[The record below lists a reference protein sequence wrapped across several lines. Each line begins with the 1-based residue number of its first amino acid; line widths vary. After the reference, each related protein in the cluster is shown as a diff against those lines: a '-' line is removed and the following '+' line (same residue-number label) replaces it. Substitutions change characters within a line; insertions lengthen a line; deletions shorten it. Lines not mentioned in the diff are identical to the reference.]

1 MIKSKLC
8 YNIHKM
14 IKGGIKVV
22 KKKWW
27 HNSVVYQIYPK
38 SFCDSNN
45 DGIGDLNGIISKL
58 DYLKNLGIDVIWLS
72 PVYKSPNDD
81 NGYDISDYYDIMDE
95 FGTMEDMDRLLKE
108 ANNRNIKILMDL
120 VVNHTSSEHKWFK
133 EAIKNK
139 DSKYRDYYIFR
150 KPLDGDVPNGL
161 ESCFGGSAWE
171 IDETSNE
178 YYLHLFSKKQPD
190 LNWENPNMRKEIYN
204 MMNFWINKGIAGFRM
219 DVIDL
224 IGKDIDKEIT
234 GNGPKLHTLI
244 KEMNRETFGDKNL
257 LTVGE
262 TWGVTPDIAKLY
274 SNPNGDELS
283 MVFQFE
289 HIGLDEIKGKS
300 KWDLANLD
308 FVELK
313 KVFSKWQAELE
324 GCGWNSLFWNNH
336 DLPRIVSRWGNDKG
350 EYRKL
355 SAKMLATIL
364 HMQKGTPYIYQGEEI
379 GMTNVKFDSIE
390 DYKDIETLNMY
401 KERIDKGY
409 DRNDIM
415 NSIYVKSRDNARTPM
430 QWSKEQNGGFT
441 KGISWIRVNENYKDI
456 NVDEALRDK
465 DSVFYHYKAL
475 INLRKENDVI
485 IYGTYNCID
494 INHKAIYS
502 YVRELNGI
510 KFLVVANFYDKIEK
524 FILPQNIHYDKC
536 QLILSNY
543 KDSNNIPNEIVLR
556 PYEALIYK
564 LI

>member
-1 MIKSKLC
+1 M
-8 YNIHKM
+8 
-14 IKGGIKVV
+14 

-171 IDETSNE
+171 MDETSNE

-204 MMNFWINKGIAGFRM
+204 MMNFWINKGIYGFRM

-289 HIGLDEIKGKS
+289 HIGLDEIQGKS

-324 GCGWNSLFWNNH
+324 GRGWNSLFWNNH

-409 DRNDIM
+409 DRNHIM

-430 QWSKEQNGGFT
+430 QWSREQNGGFT
-441 KGISWIRVNENYKDI
+441 KGIPWIRVNENYKDI

>member
-1 MIKSKLC
+1 
-8 YNIHKM
+8 M

-171 IDETSNE
+171 MDETSNE

-324 GCGWNSLFWNNH
+324 GRGWNSLFWNNH

-409 DRNDIM
+409 DRNHIM

-430 QWSKEQNGGFT
+430 QWSREQNGGFT
-441 KGISWIRVNENYKDI
+441 KGIPWIRVNENYKDI

-485 IYGTYNCID
+485 IYGTYNSID

>member
-1 MIKSKLC
+1 M
-8 YNIHKM
+8 
-14 IKGGIKVV
+14 

-108 ANNRNIKILMDL
+108 ANNRNIKVLMDL

-171 IDETSNE
+171 MDETSNE

-324 GCGWNSLFWNNH
+324 GRGWNSLFWNNH

-409 DRNDIM
+409 DRNHIM

-430 QWSKEQNGGFT
+430 QWSREQNGGFT
-441 KGISWIRVNENYKDI
+441 KGIPWIRVNENYKDI

>member
-1 MIKSKLC
+1 
-8 YNIHKM
+8 M

-139 DSKYRDYYIFR
+139 YSKYRDYYIFR

-171 IDETSNE
+171 RDETSNE

-441 KGISWIRVNENYKDI
+441 KGIPWIRVNENYKDI

>member
-1 MIKSKLC
+1 M
-8 YNIHKM
+8 
-14 IKGGIKVV
+14 

-171 IDETSNE
+171 MDETSNE

-190 LNWENPNMRKEIYN
+190 LNWENQNMRKEIYN

-409 DRNDIM
+409 DRNHIM

-441 KGISWIRVNENYKDI
+441 KGIPWIRVNENYKDI

>member
-1 MIKSKLC
+1 M
-8 YNIHKM
+8 
-14 IKGGIKVV
+14 

-171 IDETSNE
+171 MDETSNE

-409 DRNDIM
+409 DRNHIM

-430 QWSKEQNGGFT
+430 QWSREQNGGFT
-441 KGISWIRVNENYKDI
+441 KGIPWIRVNENYKDI

>member
-1 MIKSKLC
+1 
-8 YNIHKM
+8 M

-171 IDETSNE
+171 RDETSNE

-441 KGISWIRVNENYKDI
+441 KGIPWIRVNENYKDI

>member
-1 MIKSKLC
+1 
-8 YNIHKM
+8 M

-171 IDETSNE
+171 MDETSNE

-324 GCGWNSLFWNNH
+324 GRGWNSLFWNNH

-409 DRNDIM
+409 DRNHIM

-430 QWSKEQNGGFT
+430 QWSREQNGGFT
-441 KGISWIRVNENYKDI
+441 KGIPWIRVNENYKDI

-502 YVRELNGI
+502 YIRELNGI

>member
-1 MIKSKLC
+1 MIR
-8 YNIHKM
+8 
-14 IKGGIKVV
+14 GGIKVV

-171 IDETSNE
+171 MDETSNE

-204 MMNFWINKGIAGFRM
+204 MMNFWINKGIYGFRM

-324 GCGWNSLFWNNH
+324 GRGWNSLFWNNH

-409 DRNDIM
+409 DRNHIM

-430 QWSKEQNGGFT
+430 QWSREQNGGFT
-441 KGISWIRVNENYKDI
+441 KGIPWIRVNENYKDI

>member
-1 MIKSKLC
+1 M
-8 YNIHKM
+8 
-14 IKGGIKVV
+14 

-171 IDETSNE
+171 MDETSNE

-324 GCGWNSLFWNNH
+324 GRGWNSLFWNNH

-409 DRNDIM
+409 DRNHIM

-430 QWSKEQNGGFT
+430 QWSREQNGGFT
-441 KGISWIRVNENYKDI
+441 KGIPWIRVNENYKDI

-485 IYGTYNCID
+485 IYGTYNYID

>member
-1 MIKSKLC
+1 M
-8 YNIHKM
+8 
-14 IKGGIKVV
+14 

-171 IDETSNE
+171 MDETSNE

-204 MMNFWINKGIAGFRM
+204 MMNFWINKGIYGFRM

-324 GCGWNSLFWNNH
+324 GRGWNSLFWNNH

-409 DRNDIM
+409 DRNHIM

-430 QWSKEQNGGFT
+430 QWSREQNGGFT
-441 KGISWIRVNENYKDI
+441 KGIPWIRVNENYKDI

-524 FILPQNIHYDKC
+524 FILPQNINYDKC

>member
-1 MIKSKLC
+1 M
-8 YNIHKM
+8 
-14 IKGGIKVV
+14 

-171 IDETSNE
+171 MDETSNE

-324 GCGWNSLFWNNH
+324 GRGWNSLFWNNH

-409 DRNDIM
+409 DRNHIM

-430 QWSKEQNGGFT
+430 QWSREQNGGFT
-441 KGISWIRVNENYKDI
+441 KGIPWIRVNENYKDI

-502 YVRELNGI
+502 YVMELNGI

>member
-1 MIKSKLC
+1 M
-8 YNIHKM
+8 
-14 IKGGIKVV
+14 

-171 IDETSNE
+171 MDETSNE

-289 HIGLDEIKGKS
+289 HIGLDEIQGKS

-324 GCGWNSLFWNNH
+324 GRGWNSLFWNNH

-409 DRNDIM
+409 DRNHIM

-430 QWSKEQNGGFT
+430 QWSREQNGGFT
-441 KGISWIRVNENYKDI
+441 KGIPWIRVNENYKDI

-475 INLRKENDVI
+475 INLRKENNVI

>member
-1 MIKSKLC
+1 ME
-8 YNIHKM
+8 
-14 IKGGIKVV
+14 
-22 KKKWW
+22 KKWW

-150 KPLDGDVPNGL
+150 KPLDGEVPNGL

-171 IDETSNE
+171 MDETSNE

-289 HIGLDEIKGKS
+289 HIGLDEIQGKS

-409 DRNDIM
+409 DRNHIM
-415 NSIYVKSRDNARTPM
+415 NSIYVKSRDNARTLM

-441 KGISWIRVNENYKDI
+441 KGIPWIRVNENYKDI

-502 YVRELNGI
+502 YVRELSGI

>member
-1 MIKSKLC
+1 
-8 YNIHKM
+8 M
-14 IKGGIKVV
+14 IKGGMKVV

-171 IDETSNE
+171 MDETSNE

-204 MMNFWINKGIAGFRM
+204 MMNFWINKGIYGFRM

-324 GCGWNSLFWNNH
+324 GRGWNSLFWNNH

-409 DRNDIM
+409 DRNHIM

-430 QWSKEQNGGFT
+430 QWSREQNGGFT
-441 KGISWIRVNENYKDI
+441 KGIPWIRVNENYKDI

>member
-1 MIKSKLC
+1 ME
-8 YNIHKM
+8 
-14 IKGGIKVV
+14 
-22 KKKWW
+22 KKWW

-171 IDETSNE
+171 MDETSNE

-324 GCGWNSLFWNNH
+324 GRGWNSLFWNNH

-409 DRNDIM
+409 DRNHIM

-430 QWSKEQNGGFT
+430 QWSREQNGGFT
-441 KGISWIRVNENYKDI
+441 KGIPWIRVNENYKDI

>member
-1 MIKSKLC
+1 M
-8 YNIHKM
+8 
-14 IKGGIKVV
+14 

-139 DSKYRDYYIFR
+139 DSKYRDCYIFR

-171 IDETSNE
+171 MDETSNE

-324 GCGWNSLFWNNH
+324 GRGWNSLFWNNH

-409 DRNDIM
+409 DRNHIM

-430 QWSKEQNGGFT
+430 QWSREQNGGFT
-441 KGISWIRVNENYKDI
+441 KGIPWIRVNENYKDI

>member
-1 MIKSKLC
+1 M
-8 YNIHKM
+8 
-14 IKGGIKVV
+14 

-58 DYLKNLGIDVIWLS
+58 DYLKKLGIDVIWLS

-171 IDETSNE
+171 MDETSNE

-324 GCGWNSLFWNNH
+324 GRGWNSLFWNNH

-409 DRNDIM
+409 DRNHIM

-430 QWSKEQNGGFT
+430 QWSREQNGGFT
-441 KGISWIRVNENYKDI
+441 KGIPWIRVNENYKDI

>member
-1 MIKSKLC
+1 M
-8 YNIHKM
+8 
-14 IKGGIKVV
+14 

-171 IDETSNE
+171 MDETSNE

-324 GCGWNSLFWNNH
+324 GRGWNSLFWNNH

-409 DRNDIM
+409 DRNHIM

-430 QWSKEQNGGFT
+430 QWSREQNGGFT
-441 KGISWIRVNENYKDI
+441 KGIPWIRVNENYKDI

-502 YVRELNGI
+502 YIRELNGI